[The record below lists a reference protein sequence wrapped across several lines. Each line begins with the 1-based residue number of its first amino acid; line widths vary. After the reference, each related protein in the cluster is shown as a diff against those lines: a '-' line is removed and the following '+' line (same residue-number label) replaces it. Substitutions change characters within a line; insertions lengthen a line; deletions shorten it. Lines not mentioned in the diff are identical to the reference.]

1 MIRAVRPL
9 AGAACM
15 FLAAACGVVPT
26 APPVSP
32 SDLANSPQVL
42 LGRLAG
48 DESRLTSVRGLATV
62 LYQGAAG
69 SGSALQAIVVAPPDR
84 ARLETLSPIG
94 TTLLVLTIRGDD
106 LRVHSLIRH
115 EYGEGRATRETLGR
129 LTKVPLPPEPLVR
142 LLAGLPPLPLRLDDP
157 RVRTSRGGADT
168 VQVDSVD
175 GAFWQQLW
183 TGPDGFVDHG
193 ALGDTT
199 GPLLRFQ
206 FADRQALAET
216 SFPFEIRLEETTA
229 STTLVIR
236 YQKVRL
242 NLPVEADVFE
252 LPRPADGQT
261 RILDLEG
268 GPRP

>member
-9 AGAACM
+9 AGAACLV
-15 FLAAACGVVPT
+15 LAAACGVVPK
-26 APPVSP
+26 APLVSP
-32 SDLANSPQVL
+32 SDLASSPQDL

-62 LYQGAAG
+62 LYRGAAG

-129 LTKVPLPPEPLVR
+129 LAKVPLPPEPLVR

-157 RVRTSRGGADT
+157 RVRTSRGPGT

-183 TGPDGFVDHG
+183 TGPDGSVDHG
-193 ALGDTT
+193 VLGDAT

-206 FADRQALAET
+206 FADRQALEHT

-229 STTLVIR
+229 SATLIIR

-242 NLPVEADVFE
+242 NLPVEADLFE
-252 LPRPADGQT
+252 LPRPTDGQT

-268 GPRP
+268 GPQP